1 MNQQRR
7 WAIGC
12 AAVLGLAL
20 LACKGIGRMS
30 PEKACDKMAE
40 IMGEPLDAEAKAKC
54 VTAATQSKKE
64 KPERYDCE
72 TGCLK
77 KSSDKTA
84 LTTCMGACGGSGS
97 ALASD
102 DTASGGDDDGIKD
115 RPDEVDNLTA
125 DTLKSNLSSAYQ
137 YKGYELMKEASN
149 AVGWAG
155 TIRVGDPKRY
165 DGLGVYRV
173 MLIDILSTKDGY
185 EQQVKLKAGKSVAT
199 SYRIGSKKMLF
210 VECLLQRSS
219 GASGPPQPCGGYDSN
234 IEYVV
239 KDAVK

>member
-1 MNQQRR
+1 MSEERR
-7 WAIGC
+7 GVVACGV
-12 AAVLGLAL
+12 VLGVAL
-20 LACKGIGRMS
+20 LSCKAIGRMS

-54 VTAATQSKKE
+54 VTEATRAKKE

-77 KSSDKTA
+77 KSSDKTS
-84 LTTCMGACGGSGS
+84 LTTCMGACGGGS

-102 DTASGGDDDGIKD
+102 DTTGSSSDDGIKD
-115 RPDEVDNLTA
+115 RPDEVDTLTA